1 MTQRRDYITR
11 WLIKGERKRKKKKKE
26 EKADRMCTSYR
37 SDTIIEITVND
48 RQGEGERRLSKFMAD
63 SRLRRITNAHF
74 AEIRA
79 SHIEIFSIELGGQMN
94 RRDPV
99 GINNG
104 EIHQCVTKI
113 VMIILSH
120 REGASINRG

>member
-1 MTQRRDYITR
+1 MVDKRRE
-11 WLIKGERKRKKKKKE
+11 KEEEKKKE

-79 SHIEIFSIELGGQMN
+79 FSRPTLKYFQSN
-94 RRDPV
+94 WVAR
-99 GINNG
+99 
-104 EIHQCVTKI
+104 
-113 VMIILSH
+113 
-120 REGASINRG
+120 